1 MCNMTEA
8 TGRDRVIP
16 EKKKKKK
23 KKKQQQQK
31 TVQEV

>member
-1 MCNMTEA
+1 MTEA